1 MDLSPLGP
9 QAAPRRSLLTEERFA
24 AALGQEAEE
33 FLQVVA
39 RVRDR
44 FERGWVERDLY
55 ALYRQST
62 DLERY
67 LDHHGASD
75 NQSFALLRELLAR
88 VRWLALANSTL
99 VHLRGRLMVYPPTP
113 DGWVGNRLVPELQD
127 CLAKLGKLLLRG
139 LEGLEAEWRC
149 RHAPWPNVEPVK
161 LAETPP
167 RPMLAADMLHSDV
180 AREEANQGEMKA
192 AARWAWRVQRL
203 FDSLP
208 QAFAEGAQDGEEAAQ
223 VLREHLREAQV
234 RELEARAHNLQS
246 DYDTQIRGSQ
256 DAKEDEVLPMLRGA
270 TSQGLHLLE
279 AATALTHLMERHEN
293 YSRIPEARA
302 SLQQLL
308 PWDELRLL
316 LVNQIAKLAYEAFE
330 VASKQSVGL
339 IERLTR
345 PSFVELPLPQDINLH
360 ARPLSLVVRVVNH
373 FETPVEMEMGG
384 QRASAASMM
393 SLLVLAG
400 SHPDCR
406 ELRFHGDERVLAA
419 LRELIF
425 AGIGERGM
433 DALPQSLDFLR
444 T

>member
-24 AALGQEAEE
+24 AALGEEAAE
-33 FLQVVA
+33 FLQVVS
-39 RVRDR
+39 RVRAYY
-44 FERGWVERDLY
+44 ERGWVERDLY

-75 NQSFALLRELLAR
+75 NQSFSLLRELLAR

-99 VHLRGRLMVYPPTP
+99 VHLRGRLSVYPPTP
-113 DGWVGNRLVPELQD
+113 DGWLTRRLVPELQS
-127 CLAKLGKLLLRG
+127 CLAQLGKFLMQG

-149 RHAPWPNVEPVK
+149 RHAPWPNVEPVQV
-161 LAETPP
+161 AETPP
-167 RPMLAADMLHSDV
+167 RPVLAADLVPTDV
-180 AREEANQGEMKA
+180 VREEANQGEMKA

-203 FDSLP
+203 FESLP
-208 QAFAEGAQDGEEAAQ
+208 AAFAQGAEDDEEAKQ
-223 VLREHLREAQV
+223 LLREHLREAQV
-234 RELEARAHNLQS
+234 REIQARAHNLQS

-256 DAKEDEVLPMLRGA
+256 DAKQDEVLPMLRGA
-270 TSQGLHLLE
+270 TSQGLHLFE
-279 AATALTHLMERHEN
+279 AATALTHLMERHEG
-293 YSRIPEARA
+293 YARIPEARD
-302 SLQQLL
+302 SLQRLL
-308 PWDELRLL
+308 PWEDFRLL
-316 LVNQIAKLAYEAFE
+316 IVNQLAKLAYESFE
-330 VASKQSVGL
+330 VASQQSVGL
-339 IERLTR
+339 IERLTK
-345 PSFVELPLPQDINLH
+345 PSFIELRIPDDVNLH

-373 FETPVEMEMGG
+373 FETPVEMEMMG

-393 SLLVLAG
+393 ALLVLAG
-400 SHPDCR
+400 SHSECR
-406 ELRFHGDERVLAA
+406 DMRFHGDERVLVA
-419 LRELIF
+419 LKELVF